1 MNHTFGRRAAT
12 AAVAFTAIA
21 GTLLAAGGAAS
32 AAPNPAA
39 GHAAVASH
47 TPGASTYGDHR
58 GDRNDHRGSW
68 GGRDGDGHRWGDQD
82 DRRGDW
88 RWDGHRRWER
98 QGRYWYSNDHG
109 HRYRFDNHR
118 FYQWER
124 GIWVVVIG
132 SAHDFDYGIFR

>member
-12 AAVAFTAIA
+12 AAVTFAAVA

-68 GGRDGDGHRWGDQD
+68 GGRDGDSHRWGDRD
-82 DRRGDW
+82 DRRGNW

-98 QGRYWYSNDHG
+98 QGQYWYSNDHG

-124 GIWVVVIG
+124 GIWVVVID